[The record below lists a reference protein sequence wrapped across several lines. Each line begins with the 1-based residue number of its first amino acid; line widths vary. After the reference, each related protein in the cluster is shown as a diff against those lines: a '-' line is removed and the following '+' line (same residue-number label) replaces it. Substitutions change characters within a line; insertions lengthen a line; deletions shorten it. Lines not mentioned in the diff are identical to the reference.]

1 MEPLWSPVVAT
12 RGNSGNSTG
21 PRNRKNK
28 LNPLPPAATGCLRRS
43 MVRRG
48 STVRVRQRASCATR
62 LGEALDKRERF
73 VGDLAPT
80 AVDRQR
86 MPAVRD
92 PRDLGDTGV
101 ASLLL
106 VRRVDDCP
114 GHRVILLAGY
124 EQQRA
129 AVGTLAVDLRLG
141 PRIEVG
147 ARGLK

>member
-1 MEPLWSPVVAT
+1 
-12 RGNSGNSTG
+12 
-21 PRNRKNK
+21 
-28 LNPLPPAATGCLRRS
+28 

-48 STVRVRQRASCATR
+48 STVRVRQRASCGTL
-62 LGEALDKRERF
+62 LGGALDERERL
-73 VGDLAPT
+73 VGDLAPA
-80 AVDRQR
+80 AVDRER

-92 PRDLGDTGV
+92 RRDLGDTGV

-114 GHRVILLAGY
+114 RHRMIALAGY

-129 AVGTLAVDLRLG
+129 AFGILAVYLRLG

-147 ARGLK
+147 GRGLEKRGAGGRDVERLVQFLRLVVAQ